1 MKKYTGKQRQPTEQ
15 RGQAARH
22 PVKAAGRC
30 LGLARQVLQC
40 LGGVFA
46 DVKGQHGLCRCRAWV
61 VPSLSYIL
69 RAV

>member
-30 LGLARQVLQC
+30 LGLTRQVLQC

-46 DVKGQHGLCRCRAWV
+46 DVKGLCRCRAKHVCRWFF
-61 VPSLSYIL
+61 
-69 RAV
+69 